1 MKRILLITA
10 TLFTTVT
17 VSAAMAAN
25 YIEAEE
31 LKQAFEK
38 KAPMIIVD
46 IQPAPD
52 FVKQH
57 LPGSIETNAFP
68 AKTADEKHRLDK
80 VLTTVRASADPVI
93 IVCPRG
99 KSGAKNSYEYLLS
112 QGVDENRLQILD
124 DGIAGWPYKEL
135 FKQGNEN

>member
-1 MKRILLITA
+1 MNGTKRILWVIV
-10 TLFTTVT
+10 TLLVT
-17 VSAAMAAN
+17 VSGAMAAN
-25 YIEAEE
+25 YIEPQE

-46 IQPAPD
+46 IQPAKD
-52 FVKQH
+52 FAQQH

-80 VLTTVRASADPVI
+80 VLVTINASTDPVI
-93 IVCPRG
+93 IICPRG
-99 KSGAKNSYEYLLS
+99 KSGAINSYEYLLS
-112 QGVDENRLQILD
+112 QGVAESRLQILD

-135 FKQGNEN
+135 FKQGK